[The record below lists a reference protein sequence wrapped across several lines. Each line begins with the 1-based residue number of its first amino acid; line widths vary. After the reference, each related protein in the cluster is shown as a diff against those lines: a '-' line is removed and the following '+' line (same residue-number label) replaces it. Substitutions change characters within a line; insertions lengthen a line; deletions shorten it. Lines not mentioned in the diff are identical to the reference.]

1 VRGPWALLATLCVGL
16 ATPAAAEDAPVV
28 VEDAPRLDHRGALGF
43 ILGAGIAFQ
52 ETVLKAGVTEEGR
65 SPLFEAEV
73 TFPLGAQGNEWT
85 LAVSTA
91 LNTPVTVAIAGGI
104 RAYFGEET
112 WKTFVTV
119 EGTLHVTPAVSAGPR
134 LGFGVQC
141 DFSQVAGAF
150 IQVAAEATAGQG
162 IRFGASA
169 LAGFQFRTY
178 IFE

>member
-1 VRGPWALLATLCVGL
+1 MCLG
-16 ATPAAAEDAPVV
+16 VV
-28 VEDAPRLDHRGALGF
+28 VPASGEDAPRLDHRGALGF
-43 ILGAGIAFQ
+43 IFAGGISFE
-52 ETVLKAGVTEEGR
+52 ETVLEHGVSESGR
-65 SPLFEAEV
+65 APLLLAEV

-85 LAVSTA
+85 LAVGTA
-91 LNTPVTVAIAGGI
+91 VATPVTVAFSGGI
-104 RAYFGEET
+104 RAYFGDEA

-134 LGFGVQC
+134 LGFGVQW

-150 IQVAAEATAGQG
+150 VQVAAEVTAGQG

-169 LAGFQFRTY
+169 LAGFQLRTY

>member
-1 VRGPWALLATLCVGL
+1 LGLILAG
-16 ATPAAAEDAPVV
+16 
-28 VEDAPRLDHRGALGF
+28 
-43 ILGAGIAFQ
+43 GISFE
-52 ETVLKAGVTEEGR
+52 ETVLQHGVSESGR
-65 SPLFEAEV
+65 APLVLAEV

-85 LAVSTA
+85 LSVGTA
-91 LNTPVTVAIAGGI
+91 FATPVTVAVSGGV
-104 RAYFGEET
+104 RAYFGDDA

-134 LGFGVQC
+134 LGFGVQW

-150 IQVAAEATAGQG
+150 VQLAAEVTAGQG

>member
-1 VRGPWALLATLCVGL
+1 M
-16 ATPAAAEDAPVV
+16 
-28 VEDAPRLDHRGALGF
+28 PRLDHRGALGI
-43 ILGAGIAFQ
+43 ILGGGISFQ
-52 ETVLKAGVTEEGR
+52 ETVLKYGVAEEGR
-65 SPLFEAEV
+65 SPLLQAEV
-73 TFPLGAQGNEWT
+73 TFPLGVGGNEWT

-91 LNTPVTVAIAGGI
+91 FNSPVTVAVAGGI
-104 RAYFGEET
+104 RAYFGDEA

-134 LGFGVQC
+134 VGFGVQW

-150 IQVAAEATAGQG
+150 IQVAVEATAGQG

>member
-1 VRGPWALLATLCVGL
+1 MRAPRALLAALCALL
-16 ATPAAAEDAPVV
+16 AAPAGADEDV
-28 VEDAPRLDHRGALGF
+28 PRLDHRGALGI
-43 ILGAGIAFQ
+43 ILAGGVNFQ
-52 ETVLKAGVTEEGR
+52 ETVLKYGVAEEGR
-65 SPLFEAEV
+65 SPLVLAEV

-85 LAVSTA
+85 LAVDTA
-91 LNTPVTVAIAGGI
+91 FNTPVTVAVSGGI
-104 RAYFGEET
+104 RAYFGEEV

-141 DFSQVAGAF
+141 DFSQVAGMF
-150 IQVAAEATAGQG
+150 VQVAVEATAGQG

>member
-1 VRGPWALLATLCVGL
+1 MRAPWALVAGVCAGL
-16 ATPAAAEDAPVV
+16 AAPAAA
-28 VEDAPRLDHRGALGF
+28 EDAPRLDHRGALGV
-43 ILGAGIAFQ
+43 ILGAGVSFQ
-52 ETVLKAGVTEEGR
+52 ETVLKYGVVEEGR
-65 SPLFEAEV
+65 SPLFQAEV

-85 LAVSTA
+85 LAVGTA
-91 LNTPVTVAIAGGI
+91 LNTPLTVAVAGGV

-119 EGTLHVTPAVSAGPR
+119 EGTLHVTPAVSVGPR
-134 LGFGVQC
+134 LGFGVQW
-141 DFSQVAGAF
+141 DFAQVAGAF
-150 IQVAAEATAGQG
+150 VQVAAEATAGQG